1 MFGRYKHHIFIIII
15 GRCAVECKIFD
26 FKEIKKEVT
35 SLSTVYS
42 KKYLQYINIV
52 NQKKK
57 KEVDC
62 IQKEFLNKNLD

>member
-1 MFGRYKHHIFIIII
+1 MFGGYKHHIFIII

-42 KKYLQYINIV
+42 EKYLQYINIV
-52 NQKKK
+52 NKKK
-57 KEVDC
+57 RK
-62 IQKEFLNKNLD
+62 K